1 MSQGGNAVKSGKE
14 LENKV
19 QAIFDSYD
27 FSYEKQV
34 PFMNTYNLTGWM
46 DFVIDDI
53 AIECKNQNGTGT
65 VDQKFPFVYDDLCLF
80 PSERGLVVLGGSW
93 YTKGPRAKAI
103 HWYLDK
109 KKKEDS
115 TFSWCLID
123 DFDNW
128 LQENL

>member
-53 AIECKNQNGTGT
+53 A
-65 VDQKFPFVYDDLCLF
+65 CLLYTS
-80 PSERGLVVLGGSW
+80 PS
-93 YTKGPRAKAI
+93 PR
-103 HWYLDK
+103 
-109 KKKEDS
+109 DS
-115 TFSWCLID
+115 
-123 DFDNW
+123 
-128 LQENL
+128 